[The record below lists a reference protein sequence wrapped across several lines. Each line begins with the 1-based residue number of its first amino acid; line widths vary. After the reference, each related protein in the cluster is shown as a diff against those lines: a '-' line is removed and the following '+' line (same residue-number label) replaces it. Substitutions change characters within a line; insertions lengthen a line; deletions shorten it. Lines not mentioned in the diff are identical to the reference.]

1 MWANVKYLA
10 YCICISQNKGKVH
23 ISNCKKAGLER
34 QKQMLAV
41 FLGGSTLDDGNFI
54 NKNFKLLGFS
64 PWLIPV
70 KIQMVASFLSLVL
83 NVTLW
88 TINI

>member
-10 YCICISQNKGKVH
+10 YCICISQNKGKLH
-23 ISNCKKAGLER
+23 ICNCKKAGLER
-34 QKQMLAV
+34 QNQMLNSS

-54 NKNFKLLGFS
+54 NKNGRHKNSKMLGFS

-70 KIQMVASFLSLVL
+70 KIQMVASFSSLVL
-83 NVTLW
+83 KM
-88 TINI
+88 